1 MGLVPVGI
9 VRLVRLVP
17 VTEQK
22 MQVQSV
28 EVGRVLLVVQWFF
41 VGLALFVLGW
51 LVWSCVLG
59 ARAQV
64 VSTR

>member
-1 MGLVPVGI
+1 MGI

-41 VGLALFVLGW
+41 VDLVLFVLGW

-59 ARAQV
+59 ARARV

>member
-1 MGLVPVGI
+1 MGI
-9 VRLVRLVP
+9 VRLVRLVLL
-17 VTEQK
+17 TDQK
-22 MQVQSV
+22 MQVPNV

-59 ARAQV
+59 ARARV